1 MHWPIPMKAIGAQN
15 LLTMPGG
22 VTKSGYLHKKGGTQL
37 QLLKCESVAV
47 ASKTGGRGDR
57 AGPRSCHPTGLLGQA
72 PCLSEP
78 PVPYM
83 VGPLE
88 SPFPSWCPPPPPP
101 PQRPEVGVLGSL
113 ASCLGFFAP
122 LSRCASP
129 GGRGAPGSP
138 ATPSKTAAAS
148 RGLGPRLWAS
158 LSQPRS
164 PCPWAPLV
172 ALHSPPGVPRRGAGQ
187 RVWEVAHMCGW
198 TPGEGQLA
206 RPPASSRAPG
216 EGARSGR
223 SPVAAVAHAP
233 AALPPQGP
241 CASSSSTSGASTTSG
256 AARRPPRRA
265 PSP

>member
-78 PVPYM
+78 LVPYM

-172 ALHSPPGVPRRGAGQ
+172 ALHSRPGVPRRGAGQ